1 MTTMIVDDLGRIPMS
16 PYLTA
21 TLTRAADYA
30 TAQSHREVTLE
41 HLLLALAEDPE
52 ATVVLKSSHIDLAR
66 LTAEVSEFLSRS
78 EDHID
83 PEGGQTV
90 AISADLRRILEA
102 AAAAAK
108 QGRRREINGAIVLAA
123 IVGDGKSAAAHLL
136 RVQGLTFEEAIRA
149 LQRAAPPAP
158 PPPQPAPAAP
168 HPAPVASHPAPAPPR
183 PAPPPPSYPAPPP
196 QPDHEPEREE
206 AEPRP
211 RPDFGAPPP
220 PDLTRP
226 ASTEEILASARER
239 LQPRPTDMGRAD
251 VEHPDVG
258 HPDMG
263 RPDMGQP
270 DMERPDEAERPERP
284 PSPLTRTN
292 YPDLGGPP
300 QPAPMAPR
308 EPPFEREPPA
318 SEHAAER
325 PSDGLPSL
333 TAERPGAVPA
343 PRHERDAASW
353 PIPSSHPGTGAHPLP
368 PSEPQPPPNTAAG
381 TRWHT
386 PASATPT
393 PAATGNASP
402 PADRRRAAP
411 SGPFVG
417 SWPLIE
423 SGQLIENIPRRM
435 RVGVPVVAEA
445 RIARADVKAL
455 AEGLQG
461 GGAAFRHEVVVTK
474 AMSVRLRA
482 PDGGFTIENR
492 SPETQWIENVL
503 GFGSDD
509 FASWRWTVTPR
520 ARGRRPL
527 QLIVSARTVGAD
539 GMTAETALPDQIV
552 DVKVSIN
559 YARTAAR
566 WIGWIAAAVIG
577 GLLAKFG
584 ETGWVIAQLLIAK
597 HLGG

>member
-52 ATVVLKSSHIDLAR
+52 ATVVLKSSHIDLPR
-66 LTAEVSEFLSRS
+66 LVAEVSDHLGRS
-78 EDHID
+78 EDRID
-83 PEGGQTV
+83 PASGQTI

-123 IVGDGKSAAAHLL
+123 IVGDGKSTAAHLL
-136 RVQGLTFEEAIRA
+136 RLQGLTFEEAIRA
-149 LQRAAPPAP
+149 LQRATAA
-158 PPPQPAPAAP
+158 PPPQPQ
-168 HPAPVASHPAPAPPR
+168 PAPAPPR
-183 PAPPPPSYPAPPP
+183 GP
-196 QPDHEPEREE
+196 EPEPESE
-206 AEPRP
+206 ADSHPV
-211 RPDFGAPPP
+211 PDLGAPPP

-239 LQPRPTDMGRAD
+239 LQQGHSEPPAAPQPMPRA
-251 VEHPDVG
+251 
-258 HPDMG
+258 
-263 RPDMGQP
+263 
-270 DMERPDEAERPERP
+270 
-284 PSPLTRTN
+284 N
-292 YPDLGGPP
+292 YPAQQAPPRP
-300 QPAPMAPR
+300 QPAPPPPMAPTS
-308 EPPFEREPPA
+308 PPSPFD
-318 SEHAAER
+318 
-325 PSDGLPSL
+325 DGVP
-333 TAERPGAVPA
+333 TTGGRPA
-343 PRHERDAASW
+343 PRWPRADEPYLAPDGPRSSDEPPTLQRAA
-353 PIPSSHPGTGAHPLP
+353 PPPG
-368 PSEPQPPPNTAAG
+368 QPPPAPMPG
-381 TRWHT
+381 GPPTR
-386 PASATPT
+386 S
-393 PAATGNASP
+393 AATFDDVPRTAP
-402 PADRRRAAP
+402 PSLSVPDRRRAA
-411 SGPFVG
+411 STGPFVG

-423 SGQLIENIPRRM
+423 SGQLVENIPRRM
-435 RVGVPVVAEA
+435 RVGIPVVAEA

-455 AEGLQG
+455 AEGLAG

-503 GFGSDD
+503 GLGSDD

-520 ARGRRPL
+520 TRGRRQL

-539 GMTAETALPDQIV
+539 GITAETALPDQIV
-552 DVKVSIN
+552 EVKVAIN

>member
-52 ATVVLKSSHIDLAR
+52 ATVVLKSSNIDLAR
-66 LTAEVSEFLSRS
+66 LTAEVSDFLGRS
-78 EDHID
+78 DDRVDLES
-83 PEGGQTV
+83 GQAI

-102 AAAAAK
+102 AAAAAR

-123 IVGDGKSAAAHLL
+123 IVGDGKSTAANLL

-149 LQRAAPPAP
+149 LQRATA
-158 PPPQPAPAAP
+158 PPPQPAPA
-168 HPAPVASHPAPAPPR
+168 PV
-183 PAPPPPSYPAPPP
+183 PPPPPVAHQPPPSRPPPAEVRETPP
-196 QPDHEPEREE
+196 QPD
-206 AEPRP
+206 
-211 RPDFGAPPP
+211 FS
-220 PDLTRP
+220 RP
-226 ASTEEILASARER
+226 ATTEEILASARER
-239 LQPRPTDMGRAD
+239 LQSRSPQQLPVEPPAQAPPPALPRA
-251 VEHPDVG
+251 
-258 HPDMG
+258 
-263 RPDMGQP
+263 
-270 DMERPDEAERPERP
+270 
-284 PSPLTRTN
+284 N

-300 QPAPMAPR
+300 SRHAPPHPAPAARELEPEHPISEGRPAYHHPDPGADDIPAYIRRRQPAEERFEEHHEPVLPHAPAPSASHYPA
-308 EPPFEREPPA
+308 PPPAPPHVARAPAEHEPPA
-318 SEHAAER
+318 PPSDAAASARWR
-325 PSDGLPSL
+325 PSQ
-333 TAERPGAVPA
+333 TEA
-343 PRHERDAASW
+343 PRTA
-353 PIPSSHPGTGAHPLP
+353 P
-368 PSEPQPPPNTAAG
+368 PQTE
-381 TRWHT
+381 
-386 PASATPT
+386 
-393 PAATGNASP
+393 
-402 PADRRRAAP
+402 RRRVAG

-423 SGQLIENIPRRM
+423 AGQLVENIPRRM
-435 RVGVPVVAEA
+435 RVGVPVVVEA

-482 PDGGFTIENR
+482 PEGGFSIENR

-503 GFGSDD
+503 GLGSDD

-520 ARGRRPL
+520 SRGRRQL

-539 GMTAETALPDQIV
+539 GVTAETALPDQLV
-552 DVKVSIN
+552 DVKVAIN
-559 YARTAAR
+559 YGRTLGRWAG
-566 WIGWIAAAVIG
+566 WIGAAIVG

-584 ETGWVIAQLLIAK
+584 ETGYVILKLLAAK
-597 HLGG
+597 YLGV

>member
-52 ATVVLKSSHIDLAR
+52 ATVVLKSSSIDLAR
-66 LTAEVSEFLSRS
+66 LTAEVSDYLGRS
-78 EDHID
+78 DDRIEPDS
-83 PEGGQTV
+83 GQAI

-102 AAAAAK
+102 AAAAAR

-123 IVGDGKSAAAHLL
+123 IVGDGKSTAAHLL

-149 LQRAAPPAP
+149 LQRVVPAPPPPQPPPEQRVPEQPAPPAP
-158 PPPQPAPAAP
+158 PPPQP
-168 HPAPVASHPAPAPPR
+168 PPQR
-183 PAPPPPSYPAPPP
+183 RPEPAPPPA
-196 QPDHEPEREE
+196 
-206 AEPRP
+206 A
-211 RPDFGAPPP
+211 DFGPPPP
-220 PDLTRP
+220 PDLSRP
-226 ASTEEILASARER
+226 ATTEEILASARER
-239 LQPRPTDMGRAD
+239 LQTRN
-251 VEHPDVG
+251 
-258 HPDMG
+258 
-263 RPDMGQP
+263 
-270 DMERPDEAERPERP
+270 AEVDANAAPAG
-284 PSPLTRTN
+284 PSPLPRAN

-300 QPAPMAPR
+300 PRPAPVPAPAPR
-308 EPPFEREPPA
+308 AEPSVEREPPLA
-318 SEHAAER
+318 EGRPAPRPDPIPGDFTPFGVER
-325 PSDGLPSL
+325 PSAPGR
-333 TAERPGAVPA
+333 AEPPGPAWPA
-343 PRHERDAASW
+343 P
-353 PIPSSHPGTGAHPLP
+353 TP
-368 PSEPQPPPNTAAG
+368 PDQPPPDLAAPAPPG
-381 TRWHT
+381 APPEPAASTRWGA
-386 PASATPT
+386 P
-393 PAATGNASP
+393 PAASRAAP
-402 PADRRRAAP
+402 PKSDRRRAAS

-423 SGQLIENIPRRM
+423 AGQLVENIPRRM
-435 RVGVPVVAEA
+435 RLGVPVVAEA

-455 AEGLQG
+455 AEGLAG

-503 GFGSDD
+503 GLGSDD
-509 FASWRWTVTPR
+509 YASWRWTVTPR
-520 ARGRRPL
+520 ARGRRQL

-552 DVKVSIN
+552 EVKVAIN

-566 WIGWIAAAVIG
+566 WAGWAAAALVG

-584 ETGWVIAQLLIAK
+584 ETGWVIAQLLIAQQ
-597 HLGG
+597 LGG

>member
-30 TAQSHREVTLE
+30 TAQQHREVTLE

-66 LTAEVSEFLSRS
+66 LSAEVSDFLGRS
-78 EDHID
+78 EDHVD
-83 PEGGQTV
+83 PAGGQTV

-123 IVGDGKSAAAHLL
+123 IVGDGKSTAAQLL

-158 PPPQPAPAAP
+158 PPPQPAPAA
-168 HPAPVASHPAPAPPR
+168 SHPAPTPPR
-183 PAPPPPSYPAPPP
+183 PAPPPPTYPTTPP
-196 QPDHEPEREE
+196 QPDQEPEREE

-239 LQPRPTDMGRAD
+239 LQPRPTDMGRPD
-251 VEHPDVG
+251 IEHPDT
-258 HPDMG
+258 G
-263 RPDMGQP
+263 RPHDG
-270 DMERPDEAERPERP
+270 ERPDAGGRAERP
-284 PSPLTRTN
+284 PSSLTRTN

-300 QPAPMAPR
+300 QPAPMAPP

-318 SEHAAER
+318 AERTDEHPSDDLPSLAAER
-325 PSDGLPSL
+325 PGTL
-333 TAERPGAVPA
+333 PGA
-343 PRHERDAASW
+343 RHERDVASW
-353 PIPSSHPGTGAHPLP
+353 PIPSARPGPGAHPLP
-368 PSEPQPPPNTAAG
+368 PSGPQPQPSPAPDAAPG

-386 PASATPT
+386 PASTTPA
-393 PAATGNASP
+393 PAATGSAAP
-402 PADRRRAAP
+402 PAERRRAAP

-435 RVGVPVVAEA
+435 RVGVAIVAEA

-559 YARTAAR
+559 YARTLAR
-566 WIGWIAAAVIG
+566 WTGWIAAAVIG

>member
-66 LTAEVSEFLSRS
+66 LTAEVSDYLGRS
-78 EDHID
+78 DDHID
-83 PEGGQTV
+83 PAGGQTV

-123 IVGDGKSAAAHLL
+123 IVGDGKSTAAHLL
-136 RVQGLTFEEAIRA
+136 RMQGLTFEEAIRA

-158 PPPQPAPAAP
+158 PPQPAPAAP
-168 HPAPVASHPAPAPPR
+168 HPAPAASHPAPAPPP
-183 PAPPPPSYPAPPP
+183 PAPPPPSYPPPAP
-196 QPDHEPEREE
+196 QPDHEPERE
-206 AEPRP
+206 AAAPRP

-239 LQPRPTDMGRAD
+239 LQPRPTDMS
-251 VEHPDVG
+251 P
-258 HPDMG
+258 
-263 RPDMGQP
+263 Q
-270 DMERPDEAERPERP
+270 DMERPDDGGHPDEGGRLERP
-284 PSPLTRTN
+284 PSALTRTN

-300 QPAPMAPR
+300 QPAPMAPP
-308 EPPFEREPPA
+308 EPPFPEPSFEREFPA
-318 SEHAAER
+318 SERAAER

-333 TAERPGAVPA
+333 EAERPGTVLSE
-343 PRHERDAASW
+343 RHERDVASW
-353 PIPSSHPGTGAHPLP
+353 PIPSAHPGTGAHPLP
-368 PSEPQPPPNTAAG
+368 SSEPQPSPSPAPDAAPS
-381 TRWHT
+381 TRWRT
-386 PASATPT
+386 PASATPA
-393 PAATGNASP
+393 PAAAGSIAP
-402 PADRRRAAP
+402 PAERRRAAP

-461 GGAAFRHEVVVTK
+461 GGAAFRHEVVITK

-552 DVKVSIN
+552 DVKISIN
-559 YARTAAR
+559 YARTLAR
-566 WIGWIAAAVIG
+566 WMGWIAAAVIG

-584 ETGWVIAQLLIAK
+584 ETAWVIAQLLIAK